1 MARIR
6 TIKPEF
12 FTSPDTA
19 KASIEA
25 RLFYI
30 ALWCWADDWGIGEA
44 NMNALLGFAFPEDDE
59 KTRKEIQSLCKEV
72 ANTYGT
78 LFYENNGRYFY
89 AIPTWEDHQ
98 RTQRRAQRRNPTP
111 DDPESQPDKRIHEK
125 HAPSVFTQGTS
136 ESTQG
141 NDQEGTGEREQGKG
155 NRGTDTLSSHVASDD
170 DGRSE
175 SEPEEEFSEDVIELC
190 NHLASWIVRNGNR
203 KPTVGKTW
211 MQAIDRLIR
220 IDEYT
225 PDNIRQVI
233 DWCQQDE
240 FWQGNILSA
249 GKLRKQFDQL
259 KHRMFQ
265 ENNRT
270 AQPQHLTASQR
281 RLQEGYEREQ
291 RILNGEL
298 SFDNTDNPYLQ
309 PRPPRQ
315 AIEGGHS
322 WTNEPQ

>member
-155 NRGTDTLSSHVASDD
+155 NRGTYISNPPEQETITLINPAPSADASDRFD
-170 DGRSE
+170 EFWEAYPKRTGQNPKKPARQKFQKVIKDVDPQKLIDAAQAYGRSE
-175 SEPEEEFSEDVIELC
+175 KGNNPKFIAQTITWLNQERWNDEYSEPEPQPFDPW
-190 NHLASWIVRNGNR
+190 NTRN
-203 KPTVGKTW
+203 
-211 MQAIDRLIR
+211 
-220 IDEYT
+220 
-225 PDNIRQVI
+225 
-233 DWCQQDE
+233 
-240 FWQGNILSA
+240 
-249 GKLRKQFDQL
+249 
-259 KHRMFQ
+259 
-265 ENNRT
+265 
-270 AQPQHLTASQR
+270 LTASQR

-298 SFDNTDNPYLQ
+298 SFDNPDNPYLQ
-309 PRPPRQ
+309 PRQPRQ
-315 AIEGGHS
+315 AIEGGSS
-322 WTNEPQ
+322 WTNKQQ

>member
-89 AIPTWEDHQ
+89 AIPSWEDHQ

-111 DDPESQPDKRIHEK
+111 DDPESQPDKRIYEK

-141 NDQEGTGEREQGKG
+141 NDQEGTGEQG
-155 NRGTDTLSSHVASDD
+155 NRGTGEREHISNPPEQETITLIHPEPSADASD
-170 DGRSE
+170 R
-175 SEPEEEFSEDVIELC
+175 F
-190 NHLASWIVRNGNR
+190 
-203 KPTVGKTW
+203 
-211 MQAIDRLIR
+211 
-220 IDEYT
+220 
-225 PDNIRQVI
+225 
-233 DWCQQDE
+233 DE
-240 FWQGNILSA
+240 FWEAYPKRTGQNPKKPAREKFKKITKDVDPQILIDAAHAYARSEQHNNPKFIA
-249 GKLRKQFDQL
+249 QTQTWLNQERWNDEYSEPAPQPFDPWDT
-259 KHRMFQ
+259 RNM
-265 ENNRT
+265 
-270 AQPQHLTASQR
+270 TASQR

-298 SFDNTDNPYLQ
+298 DFTNTDNPYMQ

-315 AIEGGHS
+315 AIEGGTT
-322 WTNEPQ
+322 WTPEQQ

>member
-89 AIPTWEDHQ
+89 AIPSWEDHQ
-98 RTQRRAQRRNPTP
+98 RTQRRAQRRNPAP

-125 HAPSVFTQGTS
+125 HAPSVFTQGSS

-141 NDQEGTGEREQGKG
+141 NDQEGTGEQGNIGTGEQTIS
-155 NRGTDTLSSHVASDD
+155 NPPEQETITPNNPAPSADASDRFNEFWEAYPKRTGQNPKKPARQKFQKVIKEVD
-170 DGRSE
+170 PQKLIDAAQAYGRSE
-175 SEPEEEFSEDVIELC
+175 KGNNPKFIAQTITWLNQERWNDEYSEPAPQPFDPW
-190 NHLASWIVRNGNR
+190 NTRN
-203 KPTVGKTW
+203 
-211 MQAIDRLIR
+211 
-220 IDEYT
+220 
-225 PDNIRQVI
+225 
-233 DWCQQDE
+233 
-240 FWQGNILSA
+240 
-249 GKLRKQFDQL
+249 
-259 KHRMFQ
+259 
-265 ENNRT
+265 
-270 AQPQHLTASQR
+270 LTASQR

-298 SFDNTDNPYLQ
+298 SFDNPDNPYLQ
-309 PRPPRQ
+309 PRQPRQ
-315 AIEGGHS
+315 AIEGGSS
-322 WTNEPQ
+322 WTNKQQ

>member
-141 NDQEGTGEREQGKG
+141 NDQEGTGEQG
-155 NRGTDTLSSHVASDD
+155 NRGTGEQTISNPPEQPTLSLVHPEPSADASERFEEFWKAYPRRAPHSNPKKPAKQKFLEVTKKVDPQVLIDAVKAYARTRENEDPRFTVQAIKWLRDERWDD
-170 DGRSE
+170 DYSE
-175 SEPEEEFSEDVIELC
+175 QTSGDD
-190 NHLASWIVRNGNR
+190 SWN
-203 KPTVGKTW
+203 
-211 MQAIDRLIR
+211 
-220 IDEYT
+220 
-225 PDNIRQVI
+225 
-233 DWCQQDE
+233 
-240 FWQGNILSA
+240 
-249 GKLRKQFDQL
+249 KL
-259 KHRMFQ
+259 M
-265 ENNRT
+265 N
-270 AQPQHLTASQR
+270 
-281 RLQEGYEREQ
+281 
-291 RILNGEL
+291 
-298 SFDNTDNPYLQ
+298 
-309 PRPPRQ
+309 
-315 AIEGGHS
+315 
-322 WTNEPQ
+322 WTGQN